1 MSPVL
6 QLSPFSHSISPGRRS
21 DRGVAETGD
30 VFAVYTALDETLAAL
45 RAAASFA
52 GPLGATVTLVHFRT
66 VPYAQPIDAPAGIS
80 PIATE
85 AFSQQLATEGLEV
98 SRRVYTC
105 RELGSAIRG
114 AVTGTSLVYIGRSR
128 GWWPQSSCRV
138 RRALE
143 EAGHLVITIDPSAVE
158 ENTHA

>member
-1 MSPVL
+1 MRPVL
-6 QLSPFSHSISPGRRS
+6 QLSPFSHSIAPGRPS
-21 DRGVAETGD
+21 DPGVAETGD
-30 VFAVYTALDETLAAL
+30 VFVVYTALDETLAAL
-45 RAAASFA
+45 RAAAGFA

-85 AFSQQLATEGLEV
+85 AFSQLLANEGLEV

-105 RELGSAIRG
+105 REPGPAIRDM
-114 AVTGTSLVYIGRSR
+114 VKGTSLVFIGRRR
-128 GWWPQSSCRV
+128 GWWQRSSGRM

-158 ENTHA
+158 ENAHA